1 MMNKR
6 FTEKHYCLIET
17 NYYKKRKK
25 KMPTGDLLPHISKIQ
40 LPSGNSYL
48 IKDAWAREMIE
59 QLEGGS
65 YFLGVTTTP
74 LSDGANT
81 NPIMIDD
88 SAVTAT
94 NGDIAIYTTE
104 SEGTREFI
112 FNGTRWFEFGDLSTL
127 GQLAYKNRIVVE
139 KGTAGYALGTEATFS
154 ASTTTGTINGVKNDS
169 VLGSDTTFSMTQPT
183 ISVTPSTTY
192 VKATASGAA
201 VSTSSSVEVAN
212 GIANTGTATVLSG
225 ATPAY
230 QYLETTSITPID
242 GTESVSSVSN
252 TTSKLVTTSVPNVT
266 SVGSASTWS
275 FTLGSGAEAETLV
288 IGGAN
293 STTPT
298 LGTAITAATG
308 ALNENGSGAPVV
320 NSITINNKTVAKAGT
335 AVTVATGFLTKDS
348 QASHGDEIVTDV
360 TESQLQVLSSIEL
373 SKTNVIPSN
382 ASFSVTQPTIA
393 LATDST
399 SGAGKVSVATGI
411 SSATA
416 TGGSVIANSDDKVTT
431 VIEVGNVT
439 VSAPTV
445 GIKSNDAVKV
455 IDYDSL
461 EVTAE

>member
-1 MMNKR
+1 
-6 FTEKHYCLIET
+6 
-17 NYYKKRKK
+17 
-25 KMPTGDLLPHISKIQ
+25 MPTGDLLPHISKIQ

-74 LSDGANT
+74 LTEGATT
-81 NPIMIDD
+81 NPIMIED

-94 NGDIAIYTTE
+94 NGDIAIYTAPNG
-104 SEGTREFI
+104 GTHEFI

-127 GQLAYKNRIVVE
+127 GQLAYKDEIVVD
-139 KGTAGYALGTEATFS
+139 KGTAEYALGTGATFS
-154 ASTTTGTINGVKNDS
+154 ASTTTGTINNVTNDS

-212 GIANTGTATVLSG
+212 GIADTGTATVLDG
-225 ATPAY
+225 ATPTY
-230 QYLETTSITPID
+230 QYLETTSITPTN

-293 STTPT
+293 STAPT

-308 ALNENGSGAPVV
+308 ALAANGSGATVV
-320 NSITINNKTVAKAGT
+320 DSVTISNKTVAKAGT
-335 AVTVATGFLTKDS
+335 AVTVATGSLTQDS
-348 QASHGDEIVTDV
+348 GASHGDEIVTNV
-360 TESQLQVLSSIEL
+360 TESQREVLSSIEL
-373 SKTNVIPSN
+373 SKTNVLPSN

-399 SGAGKVSVATGI
+399 SGSGKVSVATGI

-416 TGGSVIANSDDKVTT
+416 TGGSVSANSNDRVTAVT
-431 VIEVGNVT
+431 GVGDVT

-445 GIKSNDAVKV
+445 GINSNDAVKV

-461 EVTAE
+461 DVTAE